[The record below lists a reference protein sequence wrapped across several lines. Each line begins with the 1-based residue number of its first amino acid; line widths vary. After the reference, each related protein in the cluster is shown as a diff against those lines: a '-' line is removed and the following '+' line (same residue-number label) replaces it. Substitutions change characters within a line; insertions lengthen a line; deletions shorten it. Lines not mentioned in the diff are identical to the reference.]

1 MLPHLKVCAGLID
14 NENMCNRGAI
24 ERVADDR
31 VRRGT
36 CGCGRKGGHHAER
49 SG

>member
-1 MLPHLKVCAGLID
+1 MPPHLKVCAGLID
-14 NENMCNRGAI
+14 NENMRNRGAI

-31 VRRGT
+31 FNRGAS
-36 CGCGRKGGHHAER
+36 GCGRKGGHHAER